1 MAQYEELVF
10 PSTAKDAPLPE
21 ETIARIKKKHKLK
34 PGLVIFCIIFN
45 IIGFLIDFVLVN
57 FAVLDL
63 SDTILDT
70 LLPSIYG
77 DGTME
82 AVEFD
87 QMFARQYT
95 FWLSLVVVFPIG
107 FAMGCTWFYLFGA
120 RLRIKRD
127 IDKRKVEMARCSA
140 RRVPIKKHSWW

>member
-10 PSTAKDAPLPE
+10 SSTAKDAPLPE
-21 ETIARIKKKHKLK
+21 ETIVEIKEKHKL
-34 PGLVIFCIIFN
+34 PPSLVIFCIIFN
-45 IIGFLIDFVLVN
+45 VVGFLIVFVLVN
-57 FAVLDL
+57 FAVLEL

-70 LLPSIYG
+70 LFPSIYG

-87 QMFARQYT
+87 QMFARQST
-95 FWLSLVVVFPIG
+95 FWLSLVVVFPIS

-120 RLRIKRD
+120 PLRIKRD
-127 IDKRKVEMARCSA
+127 IDKRRVEMARYSA

>member
-21 ETIARIKKKHKLK
+21 ETTARIKEKHKL
-34 PGLVIFCIIFN
+34 PPSMVIFCIIFN
-45 IIGFLIDFVLVN
+45 VVGFLIVWLLYN
-57 FAVLDL
+57 FAVLKL

-70 LLPSIYG
+70 LLPGIYG

-87 QMFARQYT
+87 QMFARQNT
-95 FWLSLVVVFPIG
+95 FALSLVLVIPIG
-107 FAMGCTWFYLFGA
+107 FAMGCTWLHLFGA
-120 RLRIKRD
+120 YLRIKRD
-127 IDKRKVEMARCSA
+127 IDKRKVEMARFSA
-140 RRVPIKKHSWW
+140 RRVPIKRSRW

>member
-21 ETIARIKKKHKLK
+21 ETIAKIKEKHKL
-34 PGLVIFCIIFN
+34 PPSMVMFCIIFN
-45 IIGFLIDFVLVN
+45 IIGFLAVLVLVD
-57 FAVLDL
+57 FAILKL
-63 SDTILDT
+63 SETILDT

-87 QMFARQYT
+87 QMFARQST
-95 FWLSLVVVFPIG
+95 FWLSLVVVFPIS

-120 RLRIKRD
+120 PLRIKRD
-127 IDKRKVEMARCSA
+127 IDKHRVEMARFSA

>member
-1 MAQYEELVF
+1 MALQYEELVF
-10 PSTAKDAPLPE
+10 SSTAKDAPLPE
-21 ETIARIKKKHKLK
+21 ETIAEIKEKHKLL
-34 PGLVIFCIIFN
+34 PSMVILCIIFN
-45 IIGFLIDFVLVN
+45 IVGFLTVWVLVD
-57 FAVLDL
+57 FAVLPL

-70 LLPSIYG
+70 LLPGIYG

-87 QMFARQYT
+87 QMFARQNT
-95 FWLSLVVVFPIG
+95 FALSLVSVIPIS

-127 IDKRKVEMARCSA
+127 IDKRKVEMARYSA
-140 RRVPIKKHSWW
+140 RRVPIKKRSW

>member
-21 ETIARIKKKHKLK
+21 ETIARIKEKHKL
-34 PGLVIFCIIFN
+34 PPSMVMFCIIFN
-45 IIGFLIDFVLVN
+45 VVGFLIVWLLYN
-57 FAVLDL
+57 FAVLKL

-70 LLPSIYG
+70 LLPGIYR

-87 QMFARQYT
+87 QMFARQNT
-95 FWLSLVVVFPIG
+95 FALSLVVVIPIS
-107 FAMGCTWFYLFGA
+107 FAMGCTWLYLFGA

-140 RRVPIKKHSWW
+140 RRVPIKKRSWR

>member
-21 ETIARIKKKHKLK
+21 ETITKIKEKHKL
-34 PGLVIFCIIFN
+34 PPSMVIFCIIFN
-45 IIGFLIDFVLVN
+45 IVGFLIVWLLYN
-57 FAVLDL
+57 FAVLKL

-70 LLPSIYG
+70 LLPGIYG

-87 QMFARQYT
+87 QMFARQNT
-95 FWLSLVVVFPIG
+95 FALSLVLVIPIG
-107 FAMGCTWFYLFGA
+107 FAMGCTWLYLFGA

-127 IDKRKVEMARCSA
+127 VDKRKVEMARCSA
-140 RRVPIKKHSWW
+140 RRVPIKKRSW

>member
-21 ETIARIKKKHKLK
+21 ETTARIKEKHKL
-34 PGLVIFCIIFN
+34 PPSMVIFCIIFN
-45 IIGFLIDFVLVN
+45 VVGFLIVWLLYN
-57 FAVLDL
+57 FAVLKL

-70 LLPSIYG
+70 LLPGIYG

-87 QMFARQYT
+87 QMFARQNT
-95 FWLSLVVVFPIG
+95 FALSLVLVIPIS

-127 IDKRKVEMARCSA
+127 IDKRKVEMARFSA
-140 RRVPIKKHSWW
+140 RRVPKRSRW

>member
-21 ETIARIKKKHKLK
+21 ETTARIKEKHKL
-34 PGLVIFCIIFN
+34 PPSMVIFCIIFN
-45 IIGFLIDFVLVN
+45 VVGFLIVWLLYN
-57 FAVLDL
+57 FAVLKL

-70 LLPSIYG
+70 LLPGIYG

-87 QMFARQYT
+87 QMFARQNT
-95 FWLSLVVVFPIG
+95 FWLSLVLVIPIS

-127 IDKRKVEMARCSA
+127 IDKRKVEMARFSA
-140 RRVPIKKHSWW
+140 RRVPKRSRW

>member
-1 MAQYEELVF
+1 MALQYEELVF
-10 PSTAKDAPLPE
+10 SSTAKDAPLPE
-21 ETIARIKKKHKLK
+21 ETIAEIKEKHKLL
-34 PGLVIFCIIFN
+34 PSMVILCIIFN
-45 IIGFLIDFVLVN
+45 IIGFLIVLVLVD
-57 FAVLDL
+57 FAVLEL

-70 LLPSIYG
+70 LFPSIYG

-87 QMFARQYT
+87 QMFARQNT
-95 FWLSLVVVFPIG
+95 FWLSLVLVIPIS

-127 IDKRKVEMARCSA
+127 IDKRKVEMARFSA
-140 RRVPIKKHSWW
+140 RRVPIKKRSW

>member
-21 ETIARIKKKHKLK
+21 ETIARIKKKNKL
-34 PGLVIFCIIFN
+34 PPSMVMFCIIFN
-45 IIGFLIDFVLVN
+45 IIGFLAVLVLVD
-57 FAVLDL
+57 FAILQL

-70 LLPSIYG
+70 LLPGIYG

-87 QMFARQYT
+87 QMFARQNT
-95 FWLSLVVVFPIG
+95 FALSLVLVIPIG
-107 FAMGCTWFYLFGA
+107 FAMGCTWLHLFGA
-120 RLRIKRD
+120 YLRIKRD

-140 RRVPIKKHSWW
+140 RRVPIKKRSW

>member
-21 ETIARIKKKHKLK
+21 ETTARIKEKHKL
-34 PGLVIFCIIFN
+34 PPSMVIFCIIFN
-45 IIGFLIDFVLVN
+45 VVGFLIVWLLYN
-57 FAVLDL
+57 FAVLKL

-70 LLPSIYG
+70 LFPSIYG

-120 RLRIKRD
+120 PLRIKRD
-127 IDKRKVEMARCSA
+127 IDKRKVEMARFSA
-140 RRVPIKKHSWW
+140 RRVPIKRSRW

>member
-21 ETIARIKKKHKLK
+21 ETIANIKEKHKL
-34 PGLVIFCIIFN
+34 PPSMVIFCIIFN
-45 IIGFLIDFVLVN
+45 VVGFLIVWLLYN
-57 FAVLDL
+57 FAVLEL

-70 LLPSIYG
+70 LFPSIYG

-87 QMFARQYT
+87 QMFARQNT
-95 FWLSLVVVFPIG
+95 FWLSLVLVIPIS

-120 RLRIKRD
+120 HLRIKRD
-127 IDKRKVEMARCSA
+127 IDKRKVEMARFSA
-140 RRVPIKKHSWW
+140 RRVPKRSRW